1 MASLSEDFAYL
12 AGLLDG
18 EGCVTYKKY
27 WDRKRKD
34 RPRKYFCWRIQM
46 EIVMTHKP
54 TIQWCA
60 DTFGGK
66 VYLKPR
72 KTHKMQYRWRRGFRE
87 ASILMKHKKIKLGV
101 DNVVKIKKK
110 GPVPGTS
117 KPYVKKDYSYLP
129 KYSHEYVE
137 R

>member
-1 MASLSEDFAYL
+1 MASVSENLAYL

-18 EGCVTYKKY
+18 EGCVTYKQY

-34 RPRKYFCWRIQM
+34 RPHKYFCWRIQM

-66 VYLKPR
+66 VYEKPR
-72 KTHKMQYRWRRGFRE
+72 KTHKMQYRWRRSFRD
-87 ASILMKHKKIKLGV
+87 ALAIAKAIIPYSVTKKEKLQQVIDHYG
-101 DNVVKIKKK
+101 NK
-110 GPVPGTS
+110 T
-117 KPYVKKDYSYLP
+117 
-129 KYSHEYVE
+129 
-137 R
+137 

>member
-18 EGCVTYKKY
+18 EGCVTYKQY

-34 RPRKYFCWRIQM
+34 RPHKYFCWRIQM

-87 ASILMKHKKIKLGV
+87 ALEIAKAIEPYAVTKKTELQNIIKHYGDK
-101 DNVVKIKKK
+101 
-110 GPVPGTS
+110 T
-117 KPYVKKDYSYLP
+117 
-129 KYSHEYVE
+129 
-137 R
+137 

>member
-1 MASLSEDFAYL
+1 MASASENFAYL

-60 DTFGGK
+60 DNFGGK
-66 VYLKPR
+66 VYEKPR
-72 KTHKMQYRWRRGFRE
+72 GEHKMQYRWRRCFRDALE
-87 ASILMKHKKIKLGV
+87 IARAII
-101 DNVVKIKKK
+101 
-110 GPVPGTS
+110 
-117 KPYVKKDYSYLP
+117 PYSVTKKDALQNILNHY
-129 KYSHEYVE
+129 ENNT
-137 R
+137 

>member
-1 MASLSEDFAYL
+1 MPSLNEDNYMAYL

-18 EGCVTYKKY
+18 EGCITYKQY

-34 RPRKYFCWRIQM
+34 RPHKYFCWRIQM

-66 VYLKPR
+66 VYEKPR
-72 KTHKMQYRWRRGFRE
+72 KEHKMQYRWRRSFRDALE
-87 ASILMKHKKIKLGV
+87 IAKAII
-101 DNVVKIKKK
+101 
-110 GPVPGTS
+110 
-117 KPYVKKDYSYLP
+117 PYSVTKKDKLQQIIDHYGN
-129 KYSHEYVE
+129 KA
-137 R
+137 